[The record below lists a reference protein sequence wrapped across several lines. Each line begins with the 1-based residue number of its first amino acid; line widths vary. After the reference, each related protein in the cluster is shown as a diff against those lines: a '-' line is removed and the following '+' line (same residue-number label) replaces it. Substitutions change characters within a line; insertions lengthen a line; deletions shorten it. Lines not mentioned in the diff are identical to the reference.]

1 MLSRG
6 AKVLGIALLLAL
18 VVWWLRSYRISEYR
32 GDGKIRDSGT
42 WSYPRYHIELGQIPL
57 SKTGTYQFK
66 LAGLPSEQMSLK
78 LLITG
83 KTEKDR
89 KELAGLT
96 TKIEATLLDDTGRTV
111 CEAFGVPSDG
121 IQENAWIFTGS
132 DDFAAFWNKS
142 CLEKDI
148 HHTKSYVLIM
158 KLSEIDS
165 RTPDTYLVPTLSGGG
180 NELP

>member
-1 MLSRG
+1 MLKKS
-6 AKVLGIALLLAL
+6 AKLVAVALLAL
-18 VVWWLRSYRISEYR
+18 LGIWWLGSYRISQYR
-32 GDGKIRDSGT
+32 GDGKIRDSGM
-42 WSYPRYHIELGQIPL
+42 WSYPRYHIDVGQIPL
-57 SKTGTYQFK
+57 SKSGTYQFK
-66 LAGLPSEQMSLK
+66 LAGLPPEKMSLE
-78 LLITG
+78 LRIPE

-96 TKIEATLLDDTGRTV
+96 TKIEAFLLDETGQAV
-111 CEAFGVPSDG
+111 CVAFGVPSDG
-121 IQENAWIFTGS
+121 IQEKAWIFTGS

-148 HHTKSYVLIM
+148 HHTKSYVLTV

-165 RTPDTYLVPTLSGGG
+165 RSPGTYLVPTFSGGG